1 MDSRFSIDIFLL
13 ASLWILFPCIGY
25 AQEKD
30 TIPSMDIGE
39 EELINTTCS
48 PSMEQK
54 PMFVQCKDVSVR
66 ERDACFYH
74 FFSEYL
80 KQNILKSPYKELEGG
95 ATVLFSVEKD
105 GRVVLVHCA
114 ASSLYIR
121 KEVQRTMEQFP
132 KLIPAQQW
140 GKPVRYFYRCRIRFH

>member
-95 ATVLFSVEKD
+95 ATILFSVEKD
-105 GRVVLVHCA
+105 GSIVLAHCV

-121 KEVQRTMEQFP
+121 KEVQRIMEQFP
-132 KLIPAQQW
+132 RLIPAQQW
-140 GKPVRYFYRCRIRFH
+140 GKPVRYFYRCSIRFD

>member
-39 EELINTTCS
+39 EELINTTCF

-54 PMFVQCKDVSVR
+54 PMFVQCKDVSAR

-74 FFSEYL
+74 FFSQYL
-80 KQNILKSPYKELEGG
+80 KQSILKSPYKELEGE

-105 GRVVLVHCA
+105 GSVVLIRCV

-132 KLIPAQQW
+132 RLIPAQQR
-140 GKPVRYFYRCRIRFH
+140 GKPVRYFYRCSIRFD

>member
-1 MDSRFSIDIFLL
+1 MMNKDIQILL
-13 ASLWILFPCIGY
+13 IFFLFPCIGY
-25 AQEKD
+25 TQEKD
-30 TIPSMDIGE
+30 TIPSISIEE
-39 EELINTTCS
+39 EELINTTCF

-66 ERDACFYH
+66 ERDSCFYG
-74 FFSEYL
+74 FFSKYI
-80 KQNILKSPYKELEGG
+80 KQSILKSPYKELEGE
-95 ATVLFSVEKD
+95 ATLLFRVEKD
-105 GRVVLVHCA
+105 GSVKLVRCV

-140 GKPVRYFYRCRIRFH
+140 GKPVRYFYRCSIRFN

>member
-1 MDSRFSIDIFLL
+1 MGSRFSIGIFLFV
-13 ASLWILFPCIGY
+13 SLWIVFPCIGY
-25 AQEKD
+25 TQEKG
-30 TIPSMDIGE
+30 TIPSMDIE
-39 EELINTTCS
+39 EEGLINTTCF

-54 PMFVQCKDVSVR
+54 PMFVQCKDVR
-66 ERDACFYH
+66 ERDSCFYH

-105 GRVVLVHCA
+105 GSVVLAHCV

-132 KLIPAQQW
+132 KLIPAQQR
-140 GKPVRYFYRCRIRFH
+140 GKPVRYFYRCRIRLN

>member
-13 ASLWILFPCIGY
+13 ASLWMLFPCIGY

-121 KEVQRTMEQFP
+121 KQVQRTMEQFP
-132 KLIPAQQW
+132 RLIPAQQW
-140 GKPVRYFYRCRIRFH
+140 GKPVRYFYRCSIRFD

>member
-1 MDSRFSIDIFLL
+1 MGSRFSIGIFLL
-13 ASLWILFPCIGY
+13 ASLWIVFPCIGY
-25 AQEKD
+25 TQEKD
-30 TIPSMDIGE
+30 TIPSMDIE
-39 EELINTTCS
+39 EEEFINTTCF

-66 ERDACFYH
+66 ERDSCFYH

-132 KLIPAQQW
+132 RLIPAQQR
-140 GKPVRYFYRCRIRFH
+140 GKPVRYFYRCSIRFD

>member
-54 PMFVQCKDVSVR
+54 PMFVQCKEVSAR

-74 FFSEYL
+74 FFSQYL
-80 KQNILKSPYKELEGG
+80 KQSILKSPYKELEGE

-105 GRVVLVHCA
+105 GRVVLAHCV

-121 KEVQRTMEQFP
+121 KEVQRAMEQFP

-140 GKPVRYFYRCRIRFH
+140 GKPVRYFYHCRIRFN

>member
-80 KQNILKSPYKELEGG
+80 KQSILKSPYKELEGG

-132 KLIPAQQW
+132 RLIPAQQW
-140 GKPVRYFYRCRIRFH
+140 GKPVRYFYRCSIRFD

>member
-1 MDSRFSIDIFLL
+1 MGSRFSIDIFLL

-54 PMFVQCKDVSVR
+54 PMFVQCKDVSTR
-66 ERDACFYH
+66 ERDACFYD
-74 FFSEYL
+74 FFSQYL
-80 KQNILKSPYKELEGG
+80 KQSILKSPYKELEGE
-95 ATVLFSVEKD
+95 ATLLFSVEKD
-105 GRVVLVHCA
+105 GSVVLAHCV

-140 GKPVRYFYRCRIRFH
+140 GKPVRYFYRCSIRFD

>member
-140 GKPVRYFYRCRIRFH
+140 GKPIRYFYRCSIRFD

>member
-105 GRVVLVHCA
+105 GSIELVRCVT
-114 ASSLYIR
+114 SSLYIR

-132 KLIPAQQW
+132 RLIPAQQW
-140 GKPVRYFYRCRIRFH
+140 GKPVRYFYRCSIRFD

>member
-1 MDSRFSIDIFLL
+1 MGSRFSIDIFLL

-105 GRVVLVHCA
+105 GRVVLAHCV

-121 KEVQRTMEQFP
+121 QEVQRTMEQFP
-132 KLIPAQQW
+132 RLIPAQQR
-140 GKPVRYFYRCRIRFH
+140 GKPVRYFYRCSIRFD

>member
-80 KQNILKSPYKELEGG
+80 KQNILKSPYKELEGE
-95 ATVLFSVEKD
+95 ATLLFSVEKD
-105 GRVVLVHCA
+105 GSVVLVRCV

-132 KLIPAQQW
+132 KLIPAQQR
-140 GKPVRYFYRCRIRFH
+140 GKPVRYFYRCRIRLN

>member
-140 GKPVRYFYRCRIRFH
+140 GKPVRYFYRCSIRFD

>member
-30 TIPSMDIGE
+30 TIPS
-39 EELINTTCS
+39 
-48 PSMEQK
+48 
-54 PMFVQCKDVSVR
+54 
-66 ERDACFYH
+66 
-74 FFSEYL
+74 
-80 KQNILKSPYKELEGG
+80 
-95 ATVLFSVEKD
+95 
-105 GRVVLVHCA
+105 
-114 ASSLYIR
+114 LYIR

-140 GKPVRYFYRCRIRFH
+140 GKPIRYFYRCSIRFD

>member
-1 MDSRFSIDIFLL
+1 MGSRFSIGIFLL
-13 ASLWILFPCIGY
+13 SSLWIVFPCIGY
-25 AQEKD
+25 TQEKD

-39 EELINTTCS
+39 EELINTTCF

-54 PMFVQCKDVSVR
+54 PMFVQCKDVSA
-66 ERDACFYH
+66 RDTCFYH
-74 FFSEYL
+74 FFSQYL
-80 KQNILKSPYKELEGG
+80 KQSILKSPYKELEGE

-105 GRVVLVHCA
+105 GSVVLVRCV

-140 GKPVRYFYRCRIRFH
+140 GKPIRYFYRCSIRFD